1 MLMLCIIKPFC
12 KASTWEL
19 MMKTK
24 LLGRMFVCFLS
35 FWVFS
40 AFAVSIEELLPDER
54 NNVEIFQKFSPKV
67 VYVHRLANRA
77 TNDNSKSPV
86 KAGAGSGI
94 IWDDKGHIVTN
105 FHVIKG
111 ADHLAVSIGKV
122 TVPARVIGAEPRKDI
137 AVLAVTSPKALA
149 LLQSYVPFELI
160 HSRDLIVGQKALA
173 IGNPFGLDHSLTI
186 GAISALGREVP
197 GIGGVTIH
205 EMIQTDASINPGNS
219 GGPLLDSKGR
229 LIGLNTVIY
238 SNTGSSAGIG
248 FAVPADEIERIVP
261 QIIQHGRVVLAGI
274 GIQKIDAGIA
284 SRLGVTKGILIA
296 EVLPNTPA
304 AAVGLRGTYRDYR
317 GHIRLGDV
325 ITAVDGHPVD
335 NYDALYN
342 ILVKVKVS
350 DVITVTVKRQGQPI
364 NYKIKTID
372 IAAL

>member
-1 MLMLCIIKPFC
+1 
-12 KASTWEL
+12 
-19 MMKTK
+19 MMKIK
-24 LLGRMFVCFLS
+24 LVGRLFVCFWG
-35 FWVFS
+35 FFAFS
-40 AFAVSIEELLPDER
+40 AFAVSLDELLPDER

-67 VYVHRLANRA
+67 VYVHRLAKVTKDSNTR
-77 TNDNSKSPV
+77 SPV
-86 KAGAGSGI
+86 TAGAGSGI
-94 IWDDKGHIVTN
+94 IWDDKGYIVTN

-111 ADHLAVSIGKV
+111 ADHLAISIGKL

-137 AVLAVTSPKALA
+137 AVLAVASPKALE
-149 LLQSYVPFELI
+149 LLKSYTPFELI
-160 HSRDLIVGQKALA
+160 HSRDLMVGQRALA

-186 GAISALGREVP
+186 GVISALGREVP

-238 SNTGSSAGIG
+238 SNSGSSAGIG

-261 QIIQHGRVVLAGI
+261 QIIKHGRVVLAGI
-274 GIQKIDAGIA
+274 GIQKIDPGVA

-296 EVLPNTPA
+296 EILPHTPA
-304 AAVGLRGTYRDYR
+304 AAVGLRGTYRDSR
-317 GHIRLGDV
+317 GHISLGDV
-325 ITAVDGHPVD
+325 IIAVNGHPVD

-342 ILVKVKVS
+342 ILVKVRVN
-350 DVITVTVKRQGQPI
+350 DVVTVTVKRHGQPI